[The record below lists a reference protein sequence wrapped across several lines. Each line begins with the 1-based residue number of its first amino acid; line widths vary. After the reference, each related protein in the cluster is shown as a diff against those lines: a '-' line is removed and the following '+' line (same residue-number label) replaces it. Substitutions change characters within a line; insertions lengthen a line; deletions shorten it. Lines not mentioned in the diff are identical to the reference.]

1 MFPVLNLSTSKS
13 MLVSRTRSVRVLVV
27 SSGRV
32 LYVVSIAWAHME
44 LTMLLKKV
52 IVPSFH
58 FYLVFQDGLVLSSKV
73 FACSEFLVWL
83 QAVKTSRQS
92 MGPYGAHHA
101 PEIV

>member
-1 MFPVLNLSTSKS
+1 
-13 MLVSRTRSVRVLVV
+13 VRVLVV
-27 SSGRV
+27 SSERV

-73 FACSEFLVWL
+73 FACSEFLVRL

-92 MGPYGAHHA
+92 MGPCGAHHA